1 MYATYAA
8 RTRNW
13 LTQIRRQEPCDIYKP
28 AKNEVRGS
36 GGVGLLVKE
45 RLYDKFNINVWDS
58 SYEGILWVRFEQ
70 QENSQVIFLICVC
83 YLPPSSSSRGDTSQE
98 FFETLGNQY
107 LLYSNCGLVCIFGDF
122 NAQCGS
128 CQDIPDSD
136 TFIPQRWILDSSMNS
151 HGTIRLPKTPGSLHA

>member
-1 MYATYAA
+1 MIENFNTDISCLCE
-8 RTRNW
+8 TW
-13 LTQIRRQEPCDIYKP
+13 LAKADKINVNGYKWIGQNRSKL
-28 AKNEVRGS
+28 AKNAVRGS

-58 SYEGILWVRFEQ
+58 SYEGILWVRFKQ
-70 QENSQVIFLICVC
+70 QQNSQVVFLICVC

-107 LLYSNCGLVCIFGDF
+107 LFYSNCGLVCICGDF
-122 NAQCGS
+122 NARCGS

-136 TFIPQRWILDSSMNS
+136 NFIPQR
-151 HGTIRLPKTPGSLHA
+151 